1 MVNNAYFN
9 NACYDNACLNNAKA
23 GIGLSAFS
31 AKSEDAM
38 LCSAPPLFFTVNTP
52 TDMRYSLVGALVA
65 LATSSLGA
73 AQVAETLGVNNPF
86 KSQANPYSTFI
97 DHCMSLNAPSLADT

>member
-1 MVNNAYFN
+1 MHAM
-9 NACYDNACLNNAKA
+9 YDNACLNNAKA

-31 AKSEDAM
+31 AKSEGAM
-38 LCSAPPLFFTVNTP
+38 LCSAPPLFFIVNTP